1 MAKAFEAPNESFC
14 SSWLGVFRLLLLKIL
29 LYKEATFA
37 GTTSM
42 SLIRSKS
49 GRALVPI
56 CACIL
61 KVVLD
66 LLLQVFRLF
75 LPAQQWWY
83 KLLGCDDT
91 RSDMIWEL
99 KKWQHSKPQG
109 VKQVTQTQ
117 NPSTYVQSF
126 IPQTSWWSKQYRID
140 LLKTNEVWC
149 YWEAQGTV
157 SFPLQDPRSMPLPE

>member
-1 MAKAFEAPNESFC
+1 
-14 SSWLGVFRLLLLKIL
+14 
-29 LYKEATFA
+29 
-37 GTTSM
+37 M

-49 GRALVPI
+49 GRALAPI

-83 KLLGCDDT
+83 KLLGCADT

-99 KKWQHSKPQG
+99 KKWQYSKPQG
-109 VKQVTQTQ
+109 VKQVTDTQ
-117 NPSTYVQSF
+117 NPSTYVQ
-126 IPQTSWWSKQYRID
+126 
-140 LLKTNEVWC
+140 
-149 YWEAQGTV
+149 V
-157 SFPLQDPRSMPLPE
+157 SFHKRVGGANSTGSIYWRQMKVDATGKLMGQFPFHCRIPAACLFQNKRGNSETSLF